1 MHPLQH
7 SEASDIEKTED
18 IVRCHLL
25 DLYHDELPYEWQV
38 QTVGWTPYLDGTLRI
53 DVDIYVHTEVHKG
66 ILIGRQSK
74 CIKQLWLQAQT
85 DLVKLYRRPIKLVL
99 RGKLMKEFISK
110 EVRRGTDLS
119 ELRNSRLHPESY
131 SLPPRLQRLIAP
143 KSQ

>member
-7 SEASDIEKTED
+7 SGASDIEKTED

-38 QTVGWTPYLDGTLRI
+38 QTAGWTPYLD
-53 DVDIYVHTEVHKG
+53 VDIYMHTEVHKG

-85 DLVKLYRRPIKLVL
+85 SEALPQTHQKLVL

-119 ELRNSRLHPESY
+119 ELRNSRLHPEGY
-131 SLPPRLQRLIAP
+131 SLAPRLQRLIAP
-143 KSQ
+143 LSHNS